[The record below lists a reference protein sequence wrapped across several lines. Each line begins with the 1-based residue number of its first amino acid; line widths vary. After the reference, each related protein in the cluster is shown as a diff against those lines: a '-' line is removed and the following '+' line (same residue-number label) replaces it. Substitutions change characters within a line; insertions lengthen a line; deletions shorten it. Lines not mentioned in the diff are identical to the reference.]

1 MLAALKSHCQ
11 GQLGDEAVESLDT
24 GVPCLGLTFAE
35 AGYNGQGTETLNATY
50 SLTFD
55 PKRDFDRW
63 MEITIPLADFI
74 FGYERNYVMKPASRE
89 ALPPS
94 EWIAFRINP
103 ETTSGKVARN
113 YIGDAWDDSVPE
125 IYKELSISLES
136 IRANMKAGGSH

>member
-35 AGYNGQGTETLNATY
+35 AGYNDQGTETLNATY
-50 SLTFD
+50 SLSFD

-89 ALPPS
+89 ALPPR
-94 EWIAFRINP
+94 EWIAFRIN
-103 ETTSGKVARN
+103 ERQ
-113 YIGDAWDDSVPE
+113 
-125 IYKELSISLES
+125 
-136 IRANMKAGGSH
+136 GGSQLHKRRLGQLRP